1 VTDGRP
7 AQKAGLKA
15 RDVIERIGEYNERS
29 MESYMQT
36 LGKFQKG
43 EKAKVK
49 FKRGNEE
56 LETEVQF

>member
-1 VTDGRP
+1 
-7 AQKAGLKA
+7 
-15 RDVIERIGEYNERS
+15 

-43 EKAKVK
+43 DKAKVK